1 VYNKNV
7 VILKTS
13 QRGVAMK
20 YLDRKNSILAIKN
33 IRSLFSDLEEVYSSY
48 GIDISRD
55 VGRKNILIS
64 AAQEHFFA
72 KAIGNIVKNCT
83 NDGRTGMADIVIQ
96 SLNNREVECKVLC
109 KGKSGSWSL
118 QTDKAS
124 LERKGSCDFLYLL
137 FDRSH
142 DNVAVLLFDSLVAD
156 DFYDPS
162 PGSRGKARLKKSV
175 AFKKCT
181 PLVGSFLNKR
191 KHYMKK
197 YLEESLAANTSSQAK
212 DKAEQKYQ
220 LWYNK
225 EDSYSIQLEN
235 VNELT

>member
-1 VYNKNV
+1 
-7 VILKTS
+7 
-13 QRGVAMK
+13 MK
-20 YLDRKNSILAIKN
+20 YLDRKNSVMAIKG
-33 IRSLFSDLEEVYSSY
+33 IKSLFSELENVYSNY
-48 GIDISRD
+48 GVDISRD

-72 KAIGNIVKNCT
+72 VAISNIVKDCT
-83 NDGRTGMADIVIQ
+83 ADGRTGMADIVIGG
-96 SLNNREVECKVLC
+96 LDNREVECKVVC
-109 KGKSGSWSL
+109 KGKSGSWHL
-118 QTDKAS
+118 QADKAS

-137 FDRSH
+137 FDRTH
-142 DNVAVLLFDSLVAD
+142 ENVAVFLFNDLVPD

-162 PGSRGKARLKKSV
+162 PGSRGKARLKKSA

-197 YLEESLAANTSSQAK
+197 YLEESLADNSSIKSK

-220 LWYNK
+220 MWYNK
-225 EDSYSIQLEN
+225 EDSYSVQLEN
-235 VNELT
+235 INELA